1 MRAILKNPVYTG
13 VRVWAKQEKFERLI
27 DPNDVAM
34 GYQTRMRWRDRD
46 LWVAPANRAHEPIVD
61 DELFRT
67 TQVRMAAGARPEHER
82 TRTAARTY
90 PFAGLLSCGLC
101 GFRMIAQYKPPK
113 SDNGSGSVRYR
124 CRLRYGRAVPDELR
138 DHPSNIYL
146 REDAVMASVDRW
158 LATELNDPDWI
169 ASAAGPDAAEVA
181 RADVLREKL
190 AAVEA
195 KITNLVAAVEGADSA
210 PEVLIDQLS
219 ARTHE
224 RDKLKGELA
233 RLAARRA
240 IAAEEVEELIDYVGG
255 LASALREAT
264 DEEKAD
270 LYQELGLD
278 LTYEPLAHQLRAELV
293 PGGRLNGRVR
303 GGT

>member
-1 MRAILKNPVYTG
+1 M
-13 VRVWAKQEKFERLI
+13 
-27 DPNDVAM
+27 
-34 GYQTRMRWRDRD
+34 
-46 LWVAPANRAHEPIVD
+46 APANRAHEPIVD
-61 DELFRT
+61 DELFR

-90 PFAGLLSCGLC
+90 PFAGRLSCGLC

-124 CRLRYGRAVPDELR
+124 CRLRYGRAVPDELS
-138 DHPSNIYL
+138 DHPCNIYI

-169 ASAAGPDAAEVA
+169 APAAGPDAAEVV

-190 AAVEA
+190 ATVEG
-195 KITNLVAAVEGADSA
+195 KITNLVVAVEGAAAA
-210 PEVLIDQLS
+210 PDVLVDQLS
-219 ARTHE
+219 ARSHE
-224 RDKLKGELA
+224 RDKLKVELA

-255 LASALREAT
+255 LASAQRSDRRREGRSLPGARPGSDVRT
-264 DEEKAD
+264 PGTSAPRGTSARGESIWACPRGD
-270 LYQELGLD
+270 LNPHPLD
-278 LTYEPLAHQLRAELV
+278 
-293 PGGRLNGRVR
+293 GD
-303 GGT
+303 